1 MEGTMFGMTILDVAI
16 GLVFVYLL
24 LGILCTFINEW
35 IARLFS
41 LRSQNLRRGL
51 KQLLADPGMSGLAKE
66 VLGHSLIK
74 GSADPKKGPSY
85 ITPENFARVLIDIID
100 QKSQGAAKAAKAG
113 NDIKTALD
121 RAQLPPEVNAAMTGL
136 IDSVDTDINQLRNN
150 LQTWFD
156 GSMERVSGWYKR
168 RLQTISFVVA
178 VLLAFGF
185 NADTIQIG
193 QALWQDP
200 ILRTQ
205 FANEAAVAVEACRDN
220 ERPEE
225 CPFLQDTQKIRA
237 QLQRLP
243 VGWWDAGH
251 GDPEK
256 GSWLT
261 KIIGLLITALA
272 VSLGAP
278 FWFDLLDKLNSI
290 RSAGKKPNAVA
301 AKS

>member
-1 MEGTMFGMTILDVAI
+1 MFGMAILDVTI

-41 LRSQNLRRGL
+41 LRSQNLKRGL
-51 KQLLADPGMSGLAKE
+51 KQLLADPEMTGLAKE

-85 ITPENFARVLIDIID
+85 ITPETFARVLIDIID
-100 QKSQGAAKAAKAG
+100 QKSEGATKAAKAG
-113 NDIKTALD
+113 SELKAALD
-121 RAQLPPEVNAAMTGL
+121 RAQLPPEVNTAMTAL
-136 IDSVDTDINQLRNN
+136 IDSVDTGIDQLRNN

-168 RLQTISFVVA
+168 RLQTISLVIA
-178 VLLAFGF
+178 TLLAFGF
-185 NADTIQIG
+185 NADSIEIG
-193 QALWQDP
+193 QTLWQDP
-200 ILRTQ
+200 LLRTQ
-205 FANEAAVAVEACRDN
+205 IANEAAVAVEACGDK

-225 CPFLQDTQKIRA
+225 CSFLLNTQKISA
-237 QLQRLP
+237 QLKRLP
-243 VGWWDAGH
+243 VGWWDAEQE
-251 GDPEK
+251 DTEK
-256 GSWLT
+256 GSWVT
-261 KIIGLLITALA
+261 KIIGLFITALA

-290 RSAGKKPNAVA
+290 RSAGKKPNPVTA
-301 AKS
+301 SS

>member
-1 MEGTMFGMTILDVAI
+1 MFGMTVLNVAI

-41 LRSQNLRRGL
+41 LRSRNLKRGL
-51 KQLLADPGMSGLAKE
+51 KQLLADPNMNGLAKD
-66 VLGHSLIK
+66 VLEHSLIR

-85 ITPENFARVLIDIID
+85 ITPETFARVLVDIID
-100 QKSQGAAKAAKAG
+100 HKSAGAAKAAKVG
-113 NDIKTALD
+113 NDVKAALD
-121 RAQLPPEVNAAMTGL
+121 EAHLPPEVNAVMTGL
-136 IDSVDTDINQLRNN
+136 IDSVDSGIDQLRNN

-178 VLLAFGF
+178 VMLAFGF
-185 NADTIQIG
+185 NADTIEIG

-205 FANEAAVAVEACRDN
+205 IANEAAVAVEACGDTK
-220 ERPEE
+220 RPEE
-225 CPFLQDTQKIRA
+225 CTYLQDTYKIRA
-237 QLQRLP
+237 QMERLP
-243 VGWWDAGH
+243 VGWWDADN
-251 GDPEK
+251 GDSNM
-256 GSWLT
+256 GSWVT

-278 FWFDLLDKLNSI
+278 FWFDVLDKLNSI
-290 RSAGKKPNAVA
+290 RSAGKKPNTAVEN
-301 AKS
+301 S